1 MMKRLLAIALAGVA
15 FVVVAGLS
23 PKMSHP
29 GAGARS
35 TAIGFAF
42 PAPAYAAGS
51 CSLAPLVCANDSSPG
66 CETIC
71 GGDQQATCVEGTCSP
86 AGNIVTSNHCSCK

>member
-1 MMKRLLAIALAGVA
+1 MIQRLLVIAAAAVASVALFAIT
-15 FVVVAGLS
+15 S
-23 PKMSHP
+23 
-29 GAGARS
+29 
-35 TAIGFAF
+35 

-71 GGDQQATCVEGTCSP
+71 GGEQQAVCIEGSCTA
-86 AGNIVTSNHCSCK
+86 AGNILTTNHCSCK